1 MLMLLHCPFSVE
13 RNLPRRWSWSLR
25 VLVFAAAV
33 GCACLCI
40 RWPGAWA
47 LDQVHTGA
55 RGGERE
61 PFRVANF
68 FAAPVVFNP
77 SSRALPYH
85 MPVALS
91 SRFDIR
97 VEVLA
102 SVKDLEEIHIAG
114 HRLTTGST
122 SKPMADPLCN
132 PALYAKTW
140 HRVRL
145 SRDGPDL
152 ALWIDGRRSSAN
164 LNPAAT
170 SEWLTFEPGPAH
182 PTSFRNLIVDW

>member
-1 MLMLLHCPFSVE
+1 
-13 RNLPRRWSWSLR
+13 
-25 VLVFAAAV
+25 
-33 GCACLCI
+33 
-40 RWPGAWA
+40 
-47 LDQVHTGA
+47 
-55 RGGERE
+55 
-61 PFRVANF
+61 
-68 FAAPVVFNP
+68 
-77 SSRALPYH
+77 

-102 SVKDLEEIHIAG
+102 SIKDLEEIHIAG
-114 HRLTTGST
+114 HRLATGST
-122 SKPMADPLCN
+122 SKPMTDPLYN

-145 SRDGPDL
+145 SRDGPEL

-170 SEWLTFEPGPAH
+170 SEWLTFEPGPAQ